1 MINAVSL
8 RNKWFTIAVC
18 VFCSL
23 LWVACENDLNRI
35 RDLQKDLLSV
45 DAVTKVESYY
55 SQSGKVQARL
65 TAPYMLRYYDSMPRV
80 EFPRSLHVDFYDD
93 SLNIESYLDARKGN
107 YYEQLNRVILT
118 DSVIVIRV
126 NGDTLKTKELFW
138 EQNQHRLFTNSNVE
152 IRQKTKTIFGKGFES
167 DEALRNFRIDT
178 ITGIL
183 LVGESKFSG
192 N

>member
-1 MINAVSL
+1 MINAFSRTNRFFNRVMCL
-8 RNKWFTIAVC
+8 
-18 VFCSL
+18 FCSL
-23 LWVACENDLNRI
+23 FWVACENDLNQI

-45 DAVTKVESYY
+45 DAVTKVESYF
-55 SQSGKVQARL
+55 SQSGKVQAHL
-65 TAPYMLRYYDSMPRV
+65 TAPTMLRYYDSVPRV

-93 SLNIESYLDARKGN
+93 SLKIESYLDARKGH

-126 NGDTLKTKELFW
+126 NGDTLKTRELYW
-138 EQNQHRLFTNSNVE
+138 EQSQQKLFTHSDVE